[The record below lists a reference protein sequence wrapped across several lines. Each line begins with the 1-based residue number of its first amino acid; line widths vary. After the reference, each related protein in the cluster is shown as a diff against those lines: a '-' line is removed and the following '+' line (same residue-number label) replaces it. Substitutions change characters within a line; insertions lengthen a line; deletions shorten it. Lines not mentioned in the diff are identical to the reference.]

1 MKLSPCL
8 FTASSCSLLF
18 NSKISQLT
26 LWKLIEKG
34 RFEVKVSFLPLMDF
48 LQSQTIFW
56 KNLWKENEIKI
67 LIITILFLAF
77 FCCFFLS
84 KLPWII
90 FWQFRVEF
98 MAIKGWWQLEMVGM
112 GEWEKS
118 FLSLTL
124 TLENYVN
131 LFLNTH

>member
-1 MKLSPCL
+1 MWSCL
-8 FTASSCSLLF
+8 PPYSLPLLVHCF
-18 NSKISQLT
+18 SIQKFSELT

-34 RFEVKVSFLPLMDF
+34 RCEGKVVSNGFPAISDYFLE
-48 LQSQTIFW
+48 
-56 KNLWKENEIKI
+56 NLWKKNEIKI